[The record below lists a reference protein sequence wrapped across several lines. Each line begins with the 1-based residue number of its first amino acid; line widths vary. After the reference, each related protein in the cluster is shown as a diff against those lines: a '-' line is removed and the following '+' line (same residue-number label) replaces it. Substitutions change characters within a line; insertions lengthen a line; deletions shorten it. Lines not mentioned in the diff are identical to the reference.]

1 MCWSQFAENGFNER
15 NCIIINS
22 ALFLGEIFNVQV
34 SLVMDFVVVVIIQNC
49 GVKNGMLD
57 QDVYRRLVVSRLM
70 SVTF

>member
-1 MCWSQFAENGFNER
+1 MCLSQFAENGFNER
-15 NCIIINS
+15 NCIIINF
-22 ALFLGEIFNVQV
+22 ALFLGDIFNVE
-34 SLVMDFVVVVIIQNC
+34 SGLVMDFVVVFIIQNC